1 MLGADE
7 ADVESYMR
15 QIGIPLV
22 FEGIKFDGDNGGLFG
37 FIRAVAAEKREFSA
51 GSVGLHGVADGQ
63 EEEGE
68 PIGVERLIRAPDH
81 GEGEVGREGSE
92 ASRLFIPEMDRIGVS
107 GSAIAVRDVPVDLH

>member
-1 MLGADE
+1 MDE

-37 FIRAVAAEKREFSA
+37 FIRAVATEKGEFPA
-51 GSVGLHGVADGQ
+51 GGVGLHGVADGH

-68 PIGVERLIRAPDH
+68 PVGVGRLIRVPDH
-81 GEGEVGREGSE
+81 GEGEVGREESE
-92 ASRLFIPEMDRIGVS
+92 VSRLFIPEMDRIGVS
-107 GSAIAVRDVPVDLH
+107 GSAITVRAIPVDLH